1 MIQKTG
7 VQKSLEQEEYSRSV
21 LFMAD
26 CGHDVPAVGQTG
38 PSVFKTWR
46 IVGALSGAFT
56 PAPDAGFDT
65 ATVTAL

>member
-1 MIQKTG
+1 MIQKKQGSKITRTG
-7 VQKSLEQEEYSRSV
+7 AIFPLSPFY
-21 LFMAD
+21 AD
-26 CGHDVPAVGQTG
+26 CRPDIPTVGQAG

-46 IVGALSGAFT
+46 IVDASSGAFT